1 MSKHTIIR
9 DSTQISS
16 FLDCPQMWDY
26 DHNQHLQLTLAKPND
41 AMIMGSYG
49 HEMLER
55 YYKMRAINESITNAL
70 ESVLEWNP
78 DTEFCQCGHTIKH
91 HITNMENMKFEQQK
105 CTMPQCQCQNFN
117 STMYPLDNDQR
128 KIVKD
133 KIRLYTYTYA
143 ADDFVPQ
150 RPEHV
155 EVGFS
160 HKLYED
166 DEKLFI
172 LEGKVDLMMPHRGMA
187 TWTDHKFQMS
197 AHELYQKDIQ
207 FRNYDL
213 VMKAAIACINY
224 IRLTKKVDHTT
235 FVRRWFGFS
244 IMERA
249 FWERRLIEIFNQ
261 MLELELSGIQPHHYH
276 WNMCKGRFK
285 GHTCAFTQLC
295 EEAYLPH
302 VVEARKKQAY
312 HIRPVW
318 QPW

>member
-16 FLDCPQMWDY
+16 FLDCPQMWEY
-26 DHNQHLQLTLAKPND
+26 DHQEHLQLSLAKPND

-55 YYKMRAINESITNAL
+55 YYKLRAVNTGITAAL
-70 ESVLEWNP
+70 EEVLAWNP
-78 DTEFCQCGHTIKH
+78 DKEFCRCGHTVKH
-91 HITNMENMKFEQQK
+91 HLFTSKASGPCE
-105 CTMPQCQCQNFN
+105 MPACQCQNFTE
-117 STMYPLDNDQR
+117 SPYPLDNDQR
-128 KIVKD
+128 TIVKD
-133 KIRLYTYTYA
+133 KLRLYTYTYA
-143 ADDFVPQ
+143 ADDFIPQ
-150 RPEHV
+150 RREHV

-160 HKLYED
+160 HRLFEN
-166 DEKLFI
+166 DEKLYI
-172 LEGKVDLMMPHRGMA
+172 LEGKVDLMMPHRGMQ
-187 TWTDHKFQMS
+187 TWCDHKFQLS

-213 VMKAAIACINY
+213 VMKAPVACINY
-224 IRLTKKVDHTT
+224 IRLTKKVDTTT
-235 FVRRWFGFS
+235 FVRRWFAFS

-249 FWERRLIEIFNQ
+249 FWERRLIEIFDQ
-261 MLELELSGIQPHHYH
+261 MLELELNGIQPHHYH
-276 WNMCKGRFK
+276 WNMCKGRYK
-285 GHTCAFTQLC
+285 GNTCAFTSLC

-312 HIRPVW
+312 HIRPTW

>member
-16 FLDCPQMWDY
+16 FLDCPQMWKY
-26 DHNQHLQLTLAKPND
+26 DHDEHLQLTLAKPND
-41 AMIMGSYG
+41 AMISGSYG

-55 YYKMRAINESITNAL
+55 YYKMRAINESINNAL
-70 ESVLEWNP
+70 ECVLEWNP
-78 DTEFCQCGHTIKH
+78 DHEFCQCGHTIKFH
-91 HITNMENMKFEQQK
+91 DAHENAP
-105 CTMPQCQCQNFN
+105 CVMPQCNCQSFMG
-117 STMYPLDNDQR
+117 TTYPLDNDQR
-128 KIVKD
+128 RIVKD

-143 ADDFVPQ
+143 ADDFIPH

-160 HKLYED
+160 HKLFEN
-166 DEKLFI
+166 DEKLYI
-172 LEGKVDLMMPHRGMA
+172 LEGKVDLMMPHRGMQ
-187 TWTDHKFQMS
+187 TWADHKFQMS

-207 FRNYDL
+207 FKNYDL
-213 VMKAAIACINY
+213 VMKAPVACINY
-224 IRLTKKVDHTT
+224 IRLTKKVDTTT

-249 FWERRLIEIFNQ
+249 FWERRLIEIFDQ
-261 MLELELSGIQPHHYH
+261 MLELELNGIKPKHYH
-276 WNMCKGRFK
+276 WNMCKGRFR

-312 HIRPVW
+312 HIKPMW
-318 QPW
+318 KPW